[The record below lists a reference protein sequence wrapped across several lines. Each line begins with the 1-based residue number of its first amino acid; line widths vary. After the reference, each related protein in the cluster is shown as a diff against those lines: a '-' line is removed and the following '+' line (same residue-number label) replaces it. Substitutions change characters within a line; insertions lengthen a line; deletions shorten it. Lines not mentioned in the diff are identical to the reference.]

1 LLLEP
6 GGGVEGTNEKGKLGG
21 GFCARTLAGGGPQS
35 NVADAGEGELSTS
48 GFFND
53 QADLA

>member
-1 LLLEP
+1 
-6 GGGVEGTNEKGKLGG
+6 VEGTNEKGKLGG